1 MSFDIDWP
9 AVMKKEARG
18 LNGEDL
24 GKVQQLSDT
33 HITIEKGIIEKT
45 FFSIPKGLV
54 KDYDGYTLRFKIT
67 EEEARN
73 RFQCDKLPTTTGE
86 TSFSGTK

>member
-1 MSFDIDWP
+1 MSSDIDWP
-9 AVMKKEARG
+9 SVQKKEARG

-24 GKVQQLSDT
+24 GKVQQVSDT
-33 HITIEKGIIEKT
+33 FVTIERGLIEKT

-54 KDYDGYTLRFKIT
+54 KDYDGHTLRFRIT

-73 RFQCDKLPTTTGE
+73 RFQDDKLTSAGE
-86 TSFSGTK
+86 SSFSDTQ

>member
-1 MSFDIDWP
+1 MSSDIDWP
-9 AVMKKEARG
+9 SVQKKEARG

-24 GKVQQLSDT
+24 GKVQQVSDT
-33 HITIEKGIIEKT
+33 FVTIEKGLIEKT

-54 KDYDGYTLRFKIT
+54 KDYDGHTLRFRIT

-73 RFQCDKLPTTTGE
+73 RFQDDGLTSAGE
-86 TSFSGTK
+86 SSFSGTK